1 MSLALQFPLSD
12 LTFFYC
18 SCSTFLGIIKDL
30 LRYKE
35 PKHSWHCHPV
45 SKKHNCS
52 LFWLIHLFWWGMER
66 GVHCGVK
73 EEDWK
78 QLLLSPKTIKLLFS
92 FWKDVLHYTSK
103 TCCTRSQM
111 WSSSQGGFK
120 TMYPMWREM
129 WPEAQSEDKNIW
141 KGTHLRYYYFSHYI
155 FVSIDIFLSCKLIQI
170 CFTFHKLHSYLT
182 ECCKLPHRV
191 IVSQVRCCSTNFKHL
206 SILCGSNPKTL
217 LKTRFRASETFTLC
231 ELTVTWWVIR
241 KLVTSFLSHGC
252 PA

>member
-35 PKHSWHCHPV
+35 PEHSWHCHPV

-66 GVHCGVK
+66 EVHCGVK

-103 TCCTRSQM
+103 TCVALDHRCDLVPRVGSKLCTQCE
-111 WSSSQGGFK
+111 G
-120 TMYPMWREM
+120 
-129 WPEAQSEDKNIW
+129 
-141 KGTHLRYYYFSHYI
+141 
-155 FVSIDIFLSCKLIQI
+155 
-170 CFTFHKLHSYLT
+170 
-182 ECCKLPHRV
+182 
-191 IVSQVRCCSTNFKHL
+191 RCDLK
-206 SILCGSNPKTL
+206 PRA
-217 LKTRFRASETFTLC
+217 KTRTSER
-231 ELTVTWWVIR
+231 VPI
-241 KLVTSFLSHGC
+241 
-252 PA
+252 